1 MIILDELPFKFVE
14 GKGFKR
20 CMLLA
25 CPRFRIPSRWTI
37 VRDCYQ
43 IYIDEKISL
52 KRFLKSFSQR
62 VSLTTDAWTS
72 LQKINYMC
80 LTVHFL
86 DTDWKLNKKILNFF
100 PISSHRGDAIGK
112 AIEKC
117 LRDWG
122 IDRIFTVIV
131 DNASSNDVA
140 VAYLKKKFNQVGTSI
155 VQGKYLHMRC
165 IAHIVNL
172 IVNEG
177 LKEHNDSI
185 ARIRG
190 VVKYVRQSPSRL

>member
-1 MIILDELPFKFVE
+1 
-14 GKGFKR
+14 
-20 CMLLA
+20 
-25 CPRFRIPSRWTI
+25 
-37 VRDCYQ
+37 
-43 IYIDEKISL
+43 
-52 KRFLKSFSQR
+52 
-62 VSLTTDAWTS
+62 
-72 LQKINYMC
+72 MC

-117 LRDWG
+117 LRDWR
-122 IDRIFTVIV
+122 IDKIFTVTV

-140 VAYLKKKFNQVGTSI
+140 VAYLKKKCNQVGTSI

-177 LKEHNDSI
+177 LKEYKDSI
-185 ARIRG
+185 ACIRG
-190 VVKYVRQSPSRL
+190 VVKYVRQSPSRLQKFKEYVQIEKIHSKSLLCLDVSTR